1 MLTVLGPSPSI
12 DITYQVDDYR
22 LGEIHRPTTVARCA
36 GGKALNMARAARRMG
51 ADVAL
56 TTVVGGASGDWIVTE
71 LEAEGVRTAA
81 VSSPQETRTC
91 VSVSSTATGS
101 LTEIYEHAPTT
112 DPEIWQRLVART
124 GELLADRPGWLS
136 TSGSMPRNLP
146 DDALAEVVRLGHRH
160 GVRVA
165 VDSSGRTLTAA
176 LAEKPALVKV
186 NRAEASAELGIDP
199 SGDLGAMARS
209 LAAVTDGLVVLTDGA
224 DGAVGFDGH
233 DLVRAELAQVRG
245 TFPVGSGDS
254 FLGGLLTGLDRGD
267 SLADGLRWAMA
278 CGTANALVP
287 GAGRFEARVAEK
299 LAARVSLRPAG

>member
-22 LGEIHRPTTVARCA
+22 LGEIHRPSTVARCA

-51 ADVAL
+51 AEVTL

-81 VSSPQETRTC
+81 VSSPHETRTC
-91 VSVSSTATGS
+91 VSVSSTATGT

-112 DPEIWQRLVART
+112 DPEVWQALVERT
-124 GELLADRPGWLS
+124 GDLLGDRPGWLS

-146 DDALAEVVRLGHRH
+146 TDALADVVRLGHRH

-165 VDSSGRTLTAA
+165 VDSSGPALKAA

-186 NRAEASAELGIDP
+186 NRSEAAAELDVDP
-199 SGDLGAMARS
+199 AGELGVMARS
-209 LAAVTDGLVVLTDGA
+209 LAERTGGLVVLTDGA
-224 DGAVGFDGH
+224 HGAVGFDGH
-233 DLVRAELAQVRG
+233 ALVRAELTQVHG

-267 SLADGLRWAMA
+267 ALADALRLAMA

-287 GAGRFEARVAEK
+287 GAGRFEAQEAEEM
-299 LAARVSLRPAG
+299 AARVTVTPAD